1 MSLYL
6 KRCSSQIILW
16 WTALLFSGNVH
27 FFTQGHYYIP
37 LSMSDTPNAIGYPH
51 LGGIHDD
58 P

>member
-1 MSLYL
+1 M
-6 KRCSSQIILW
+6 
-16 WTALLFSGNVH
+16 LFSGNVH